1 MAPPL
6 LLVASA
12 LALAWACGATA
23 QVAPVELAYTQTGA
37 VPYFPFFLCARAQ
50 ASFSLAPVVTNVG
63 GGQYCFTLL
72 AVPCNKTCCNVPL
85 KKIEFNVYSSCLVP
99 GASVSA
105 TVNGVP
111 TAVSPS
117 FDRPQDGPPGSS
129 ILRVTQLGLNLTS
142 NGAKICI
149 TLKPNSAGQGC
160 TTLEQL
166 PPSPSPPISSCD
178 MCIDLTIDPARVF
191 PPYQFDSFTCE
202 IVQTS
207 ISYDI
212 NEKAASM
219 GLMLAQN
226 FSVDASKCSSDKI
239 SVCGKFASESDAAQL
254 EEWTRI
260 QAEQFWVYSFASAC
274 TPVMYGYSFRIT
286 TDKCMD
292 VEKSRTCS
300 LVQSDFPFCG
310 CQRKRYSTPFYVSP
324 SASSEQGRTNDT
336 TLYCFTLGVLPNDFA
351 LLPGRCNSSS
361 KVAKVEIWANEDRR
375 GKLRGFRLSTPDGK
389 TRWLSPSWG
398 DKGSNTA
405 KVSGLTWN
413 RATANGA
420 EVCMELKNDI
430 SLQEFCVSNV
440 CSISLFDG
448 HSSKACC
455 PTYQS
460 VVA

>member
-1 MAPPL
+1 M
-6 LLVASA
+6 
-12 LALAWACGATA
+12 
-23 QVAPVELAYTQTGA
+23 
-37 VPYFPFFLCARAQ
+37 
-50 ASFSLAPVVTNVG
+50 
-63 GGQYCFTLL
+63 
-72 AVPCNKTCCNVPL
+72 
-85 KKIEFNVYSSCLVP
+85 
-99 GASVSA
+99 
-105 TVNGVP
+105 
-111 TAVSPS
+111 
-117 FDRPQDGPPGSS
+117 
-129 ILRVTQLGLNLTS
+129 TS
-142 NGAKICI
+142 NGTEICL
-149 TLKPNSAGQGC
+149 TLKPNRAGQGC

-166 PPSPSPPISSCD
+166 CVPPNGMAPGSCLTAMFDTTLDCCTTSRTGTNVASPGTPPPSPSPPISSCD

-202 IVQTS
+202 VVQTS

-239 SVCGKFASESDAAQL
+239 IVCGKFASESDAAQL

-260 QAEQFWVYSFASAC
+260 QAEQFWLYSFASAC

-292 VEKSRTCS
+292 VVKSRTCS

-324 SASSEQGRTNDT
+324 SASSEQGRTSDT
-336 TLYCFTLGVLPNDFA
+336 TLYCFTLGVLPNEFA

-420 EVCMELKNDI
+420 EICMELKNDI
-430 SLQEFCVSNV
+430 TLQEFCVSNV
-440 CSISLFDG
+440 W
-448 HSSKACC
+448 
-455 PTYQS
+455 
-460 VVA
+460 